1 VATAVPAAEPGQTA
15 RAPGAPSVAVSRG
28 VVTSCRTA
36 AGESLKGGDCGALAG
51 LDGIVLPRLRKLVDC
66 PAAAGAS
73 GKLHLAIRADF
84 ARGSI
89 SADLGHG
96 APIPAADAILACAR
110 AELRGASLASLAHDN
125 ARYSV
130 GYGVT
135 FGAADAEP
143 AAAPATPP
151 AAALPA
157 PAAAADGADAVVPVA
172 WDVALVRDAPRT
184 GKVVARLP
192 RGTPLRAGTAAEG
205 WVPVKYGDQ
214 FSSEGWVYHS
224 AIGR

>member
-1 VATAVPAAEPGQTA
+1 VPVTTAVPAADPGQTA
-15 RAPGAPSVAVSRG
+15 RATGAPAVAVSRG
-28 VVTSCRTA
+28 VITSCRTA
-36 AGESLKGGDCGALAG
+36 AGEALKGGDCGTLAG
-51 LDGIVLPRLRKLVDC
+51 LDGVVVPRLRKLVDC
-66 PAAAGAS
+66 TAAAGAS

-84 ARGSI
+84 ARGAI

-96 APIPAADAILACAR
+96 APIAGADAILACAR
-110 AELRGASLASLAHDN
+110 TELRAASLAAIAHDN

-130 GYGVT
+130 GYAVT
-135 FGAADAEP
+135 FGGADAEP
-143 AAAPATPP
+143 AATPVAAAPPPP
-151 AAALPA
+151 AAS
-157 PAAAADGADAVVPVA
+157 AAGGDGVVPVA
-172 WDVALVRDAPRT
+172 WEVALVRDAPKT